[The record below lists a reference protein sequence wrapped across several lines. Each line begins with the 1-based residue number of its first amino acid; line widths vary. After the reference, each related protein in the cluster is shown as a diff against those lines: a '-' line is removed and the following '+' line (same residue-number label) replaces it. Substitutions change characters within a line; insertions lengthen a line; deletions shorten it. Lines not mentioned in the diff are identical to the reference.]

1 MMSIQV
7 DIQIDDLANKIPSL
21 LEKHPEAPKFL
32 RVLAG
37 RANMIVETAA
47 LLGDDAKASAEQKVG
62 MLLLRYAPL
71 MRVVSSSPELPQD

>member
-7 DIQIDDLANKIPSL
+7 DIQIDELANKIPGL
-21 LEKHPEAPKFL
+21 LEKYPEAPKFL

-62 MLLLRYAPL
+62 MLVLSYAV
-71 MRVVSSSPELPQD
+71 MRVVSSNPELPLD